1 MTRKDKK
8 RHKKTISTLK
18 DTPGIRLGLTNA
30 MADVFESGSKAFQQ
44 HRS

>member
-1 MTRKDKK
+1 
-8 RHKKTISTLK
+8 
-18 DTPGIRLGLTNA
+18 

>member
-30 MADVFESGSKAFQQ
+30 MADVC
-44 HRS
+44 